1 MLTASVSLLHFG
13 VRGAR
18 DLRKRH
24 PRPQLNVERYV
35 NLTYKA
41 STLPD
46 GPADVNFKV
55 ERRWNQGYEWDGAG

>member
-24 PRPQLNVERYV
+24 PRPQLHVERYV
-35 NLTYKA
+35 NLTYKS

-46 GPADVNFKV
+46 GSADCQFKGEDEV
-55 ERRWNQGYEWDGAG
+55 ASGNRLG